1 MEYGLAPPPAGG
13 LGAGSSRAGKRECMP
28 QYQTSRTVPH
38 SAADMFA
45 LVADVE
51 RYPEFVP
58 LCESLR
64 VRGRSKAG
72 DDEVITAT
80 MTVAYKVIRESFTSR
95 IVLDR
100 EAGEIRVSYIDGPF
114 RQLENVWSFKPLGEA
129 SCEVGFRISYEFR
142 SRLLQAVMGAA
153 FDRAFRKFA
162 DAFEARAKV
171 IYGQRGKGG
180 ETVARAE
187 AGEEAPAVKGSPSA

>member
-1 MEYGLAPPPAGG
+1 
-13 LGAGSSRAGKRECMP
+13 
-28 QYQTSRTVPH
+28 
-38 SAADMFA
+38 MFE

-64 VRGRSKAG
+64 LRGRTMEGGS
-72 DDEVITAT
+72 EVITAT

-100 EAGEIRVSYIDGPF
+100 GASEIRVAYIDGPF
-114 RQLENVWSFKPLGEA
+114 KRLENVWSFRPLGDQA
-129 SCEVGFRISYEFR
+129 CEVGFRIAYEFR

-162 DAFEARAKV
+162 DAFEARADQV
-171 IYGQRGKGG
+171 YGRPGRQEPKPAGQGG
-180 ETVARAE
+180 DDVE
-187 AGEEAPAVKGSPSA
+187 PQPDDPSILKGSPSA